1 MCTYCRDDSDPYDT
15 GIDFLDYSD
24 DHIRTKRSSPNKRFK
39 IHATN
44 VDWRKMIG
52 SPDVGASFGVV
63 LKNTLD
69 LNIGMQKLHRE
80 QIIS

>member
-1 MCTYCRDDSDPYDT
+1 ML
-15 GIDFLDYSD
+15 DFSD
-24 DHIRTKRSSPNKRFK
+24 DHIRNKRSSPNQRFK

-69 LNIGMQKLHRE
+69 LKIGNSSLMIQRRKQFVLVVS
-80 QIIS
+80 I

>member
-1 MCTYCRDDSDPYDT
+1 ML
-15 GIDFLDYSD
+15 DFSD
-24 DHIRTKRSSPNKRFK
+24 DHIRNKRSSPNQRFK

-69 LNIGMQKLHRE
+69 LKIGNSLLMIQKTKAISFCSYIIYHSTKPLH
-80 QIIS
+80 I